1 VLTAILKKTLEIS
14 TELTA
19 AEKGSLF
26 LLDSDG
32 AVTDSILTRRGATP
46 EQSARIIGT
55 VFNKGLAGWV
65 RQHRKVGL
73 IHDTKDDDRWIDLP
87 NQPYMVGSALA
98 VPILRGDNLLGIL
111 TLLHAQPGHFTAE
124 AADLMLL
131 TARQIGSALENTRLY
146 TRLDKS
152 YRLLKLAKLKI
163 EDYSKA
169 LDAEMEKGKKIQ
181 RDFLPDQ
188 IPRIDGWEIAVCFHP
203 ARQVSGD
210 FYDVFLL
217 PGNLIGLVIADV
229 CDKGVGSALF
239 MALFRS
245 LIRVF
250 SGQINLQGVSMSGI
264 ADSGANSSGN
274 PMYQPLHAVSLTN
287 NYIAAEHGE
296 EGMFATLFFGVLD
309 PRNGKMTYVN
319 AGHEPLIIVNQSKV
333 RQRLKTTG
341 PAVGISFET
350 EYKAKPVQIE
360 PGDILIGYTDG
371 VTEAL
376 SPNKEF
382 YTKGRFFSILE
393 NPAPTAS
400 KLIEQI
406 KIDLYNHMDD
416 APQFDDI
423 TMLAVHRKK

>member
-1 VLTAILKKTLEIS
+1 
-14 TELTA
+14 
-19 AEKGSLF
+19 
-26 LLDSDG
+26 
-32 AVTDSILTRRGATP
+32 
-46 EQSARIIGT
+46 
-55 VFNKGLAGWV
+55 
-65 RQHRKVGL
+65 
-73 IHDTKDDDRWIDLP
+73 
-87 NQPYMVGSALA
+87 
-98 VPILRGDNLLGIL
+98 
-111 TLLHAQPGHFTAE
+111 
-124 AADLMLL
+124 
-131 TARQIGSALENTRLY
+131 
-146 TRLDKS
+146 
-152 YRLLKLAKLKI
+152 
-163 EDYSKA
+163 
-169 LDAEMEKGKKIQ
+169 
-181 RDFLPDQ
+181 
-188 IPRIDGWEIAVCFHP
+188 
-203 ARQVSGD
+203 VSGD

-250 SGQINLQGVSMSGI
+250 SGQINLQGVSVSGI

-319 AGHEPLIIVNQSKV
+319 AGHEPLIIVNQNNV

-341 PAVGISFET
+341 PAVGISLET